1 MAQVLLGIVTRVFI
15 NIKSKVAPIS
25 VIRKAHHFLGWCLNI
40 AGLANAW
47 IGWGMYVE
55 DKNKFLTIIYV
66 LLFIIYSLLESW
78 GIVYLRITT
87 VKTQVTTENERR
99 ILLNKPKGFNKIH
112 KLIIKD
118 NKPWVFYDE
127 LLLDVGGYVDSHPGG
142 SQMLKAVYGEDVGKY
157 LNGSSSLPQFNPNYH
172 SAKAFTF
179 AKTLSIGE
187 VGFDRNILLGPYNQ
201 EKMEWEVIDNYKV
214 CESTFCVVLR
224 SDKWVVGEPEGTEWI
239 GKLYLLT
246 SDEIMLT
253 RRYYSCVVSSI
264 KDFNEP
270 NSKNIRLYIKP
281 YENGKVSKY
290 ATTRNIGEKIT
301 LKGPLDLD

>member
-1 MAQVLLGIVTRVFI
+1 MQHTYTSDQRYHSRIGIAIASLIMAQVLLGIVTRVFI

-47 IGWGMYVE
+47 IGWGMYNE
-55 DKNKFLTIIYV
+55 DKHKFLTVIYV

-78 GIVYLRITT
+78 GIVYSRIST

-99 ILLNKPKGFNKIH
+99 RLLNQPKGFNKIH

-127 LLLDVGGYVDSHPGG
+127 LLLDVEGFVDSHPGG

-157 LNGSSSLPQFNPNYH
+157 LNGSSSIPQFNPNYH

-179 AKTLSIGE
+179 A
-187 VGFDRNILLGPYNQ
+187 
-201 EKMEWEVIDNYKV
+201 
-214 CESTFCVVLR
+214 
-224 SDKWVVGEPEGTEWI
+224 
-239 GKLYLLT
+239 
-246 SDEIMLT
+246 
-253 RRYYSCVVSSI
+253 
-264 KDFNEP
+264 
-270 NSKNIRLYIKP
+270 
-281 YENGKVSKY
+281 
-290 ATTRNIGEKIT
+290 
-301 LKGPLDLD
+301 